1 MTDNWDKEKLAKK
14 ASESLKN
21 AKNTASS
28 YASGI
33 NASKEQLGSNFK
45 NVKENIASNLNSAKH
60 TIEENVHNAQ
70 RTGYPP
76 RVAAPS
82 GNKFVGFLA
91 LGILGLFAWKFYEG
105 KKYKENQEK
114 LIKQKH

>member
-1 MTDNWDKEKLAKK
+1 MADNWDKEKLAKK
-14 ASESLKN
+14 AADSLKN
-21 AKNTASS
+21 AKDTASS

-45 NVKENIASNLNSAKH
+45 NVKENIASNLNNAKH

-76 RVAAPS
+76 KVPAPGS
-82 GNKFVGFLA
+82 NKFIGFLA
-91 LGILGLFAWKFYEG
+91 LGIFGLFAWKFYEG
-105 KKYKENQEK
+105 KKYKENEQR
-114 LIKQKH
+114 LLKQKH